1 MRQRRGFYPLTFIF
15 YAVEMAEQNEMVGIA
30 TAIVSVV
37 VVCIVGIYISSQI
50 YQVTPPMQ
58 YNVTKSVV
66 NETFNSSEY
75 DTWVQLAHTNIVN
88 ASETV
93 TDTSGATTYTR
104 GTDYQMNY
112 TDGKIMVLSTG
123 NMQNY
128 TDYLISYK
136 YTTRETSP
144 FNTAMSS
151 ATNIMNVTIPML
163 AIVAVAVI
171 AGVIIREVL
180 FGFGG
185 GERKK

>member
-1 MRQRRGFYPLTFIF
+1 
-15 YAVEMAEQNEMVGIA
+15 MAEKNEMMEIV

-50 YQVTPPMQ
+50 YQAAPPMQ
-58 YNVTKSVV
+58 YNVTKSVI

-93 TDTSGATTYTR
+93 TDLNGTTTYTR
-104 GTDYQMNY
+104 GTDYEMNY
-112 TDGKIMVLSTG
+112 TDGKIKVLSGG

-144 FNTAMSS
+144 FNTAMTS
-151 ATNIMNVTIPML
+151 ATNIMNVTIPL
-163 AIVAVAVI
+163 LVIVAIAII
-171 AGVIIREVL
+171 AGVIMKEIL
-180 FGFGG
+180 IGFGG
-185 GERKK
+185 GKER

>member
-1 MRQRRGFYPLTFIF
+1 MSLLTPSFI
-15 YAVEMAEQNEMVGIA
+15 YAREMKERNEMLEIA

-37 VVCIVGIYISSQI
+37 VICIVGIYISSQV
-50 YQVTPPMQ
+50 YQAAPPMQ
-58 YNVTKSVV
+58 YNVTKSVI

-75 DTWVQLAHTNIVN
+75 DTWVQLPHTNIVN

-104 GTDYQMNY
+104 GSDYEMNY
-112 TDGKIMVLSTG
+112 TDGKIKVLSGG

-151 ATNIMNVTIPML
+151 AANIMNVTIPL
-163 AIVAVAVI
+163 LVVVAIAII
-171 AGVIIREVL
+171 AGVIMREIL
-180 FGFGG
+180 GGFGG
-185 GERKK
+185 EREGKK

>member
-1 MRQRRGFYPLTFIF
+1 MTENKLLEVT
-15 YAVEMAEQNEMVGIA
+15 

-37 VVCIVGIYISSQI
+37 VVCIIGIYISSQI
-50 YQVTPPMQ
+50 YQVAPPMQ
-58 YNVTKSVV
+58 YNVTKSVI

-93 TDTSGATTYTR
+93 TDLSGATTYTR

-112 TDGKIMVLSTG
+112 TDGKIKVISG
-123 NMQNY
+123 GSMQNY
-128 TDYLISYK
+128 TDYLISYQ

-151 ATNIMNVTIPML
+151 ATNTMNVTIPL
-163 AIVAVAVI
+163 LVVVAIAII
-171 AGVIIREVL
+171 AGVIMREIL
-180 FGFGG
+180 GGFGG
-185 GERKK
+185 GEGKKE

>member
-1 MRQRRGFYPLTFIF
+1 VGQRRGFYPLTFIF
-15 YAVEMAEQNEMVGIA
+15 YAVEMAEKNEMVGIA

-58 YNVTKSVV
+58 YNVTKSVI

-93 TDTSGATTYTR
+93 TDLNGTTTYTR
-104 GTDYQMNY
+104 NTDYEMNY
-112 TDGKIMVLSTG
+112 TDGKIKVKSGG

-163 AIVAVAVI
+163 AVVAVAVI
-171 AGVIIREVL
+171 AGVIMREVL

>member
-1 MRQRRGFYPLTFIF
+1 MPLLTFSFIF
-15 YAVEMAEQNEMVGIA
+15 AREMKERNEMLEIA

-37 VVCIVGIYISSQI
+37 VICIVGIYISSQV
-50 YQVTPPMQ
+50 YQTAPPMQ
-58 YNVTKSVV
+58 YNVTKSVI

-93 TDTSGATTYTR
+93 TDLSGATTYTR
-104 GTDYQMNY
+104 GSDYEMNY
-112 TDGKIMVLSTG
+112 TDGKIKVLSGG

-128 TDYLISYK
+128 TDYLISYQ

-151 ATNIMNVTIPML
+151 ATNIMNVTIPL
-163 AIVAVAVI
+163 LVVVAIAII
-171 AGVIIREVL
+171 AGVIMREIL
-180 FGFGG
+180 GGFGG
-185 GERKK
+185 AK

>member
-1 MRQRRGFYPLTFIF
+1 
-15 YAVEMAEQNEMVGIA
+15 MAEKNEMMEIV

-50 YQVTPPMQ
+50 YQAAPPMQ
-58 YNVTKSVV
+58 YNVTKSVI

-75 DTWVQLAHTNIVN
+75 DTWVQLAHKNIVN

-93 TDTSGATTYTR
+93 TDLNGTTIYTR
-104 GTDYQMNY
+104 GTDYEMNY
-112 TDGKIMVLSTG
+112 TDGKIKVLSGG

-144 FNTAMSS
+144 FNTAMTS
-151 ATNIMNVTIPML
+151 ATNIMNVTIPL
-163 AIVAVAVI
+163 LVIVAIAII
-171 AGVIIREVL
+171 AGVIMKEIL
-180 FGFGG
+180 IGFGG
-185 GERKK
+185 GKER